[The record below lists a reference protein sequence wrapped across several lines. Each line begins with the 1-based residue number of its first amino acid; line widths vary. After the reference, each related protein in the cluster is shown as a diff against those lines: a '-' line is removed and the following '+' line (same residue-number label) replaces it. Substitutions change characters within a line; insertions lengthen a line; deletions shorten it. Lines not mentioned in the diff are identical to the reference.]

1 MDTYSGQNRNN
12 ILFSLVNNLLSMV
25 QLRFKIAFTSLG
37 IRDWRWKGV
46 EVSFDISNFIHAGAI
61 HDCQSSMVSTSP
73 GLGLDRN
80 SSYRGEFCISFIC
93 SCHYSIF
100 MWSLTQQGKEIML
113 KTAQINLLNFFRVYL
128 QASLF
133 IFIYI
138 LFLTIKLKVNFLW
151 LVLFVKFFVIGHDC
165 AHKSFSKNKL
175 LEDIVGTLAF
185 LPLIYPYEPWRFKH
199 DRHHAKTNML
209 VKWPLSI
216 YFLQVNYIFV
226 CGMTCEISTT

>member
-1 MDTYSGQNRNN
+1 
-12 ILFSLVNNLLSMV
+12 
-25 QLRFKIAFTSLG
+25 
-37 IRDWRWKGV
+37 
-46 EVSFDISNFIHAGAI
+46 
-61 HDCQSSMVSTSP
+61 MVSTSP

-80 SSYRGEFCISFIC
+80 SSYRGEFCISFFFCYIYYFFLPLFYFYVI
-93 SCHYSIF
+93 SNAA
-100 MWSLTQQGKEIML
+100 GKGNHVR
-113 KTAQINLLNFFRVYL
+113 TAQINLLNFFVPISKSKF
-128 QASLF
+128 SLF
-133 IFIYI
+133 ISSFIYY
-138 LFLTIKLKVNFLW
+138 LYPFLNQKTQSRFLC

-216 YFLQVNYIFV
+216 YFA
-226 CGMTCEISTT
+226 SS